1 MICDIALSLF
11 KLLTWRM
18 THDDS
23 ADDSL
28 SKIIDLENGS
38 KNANPDISEIVTD
51 LEFVFKSKVL

>member
-1 MICDIALSLF
+1 
-11 KLLTWRM
+11 M

-51 LEFVFKSKVL
+51 LEFVFKSKVLWIITYDRKQILGQN